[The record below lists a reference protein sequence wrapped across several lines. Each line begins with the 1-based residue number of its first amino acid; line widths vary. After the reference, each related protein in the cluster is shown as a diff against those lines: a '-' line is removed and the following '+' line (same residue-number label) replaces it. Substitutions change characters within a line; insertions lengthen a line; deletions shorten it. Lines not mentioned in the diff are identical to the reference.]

1 MQSIGKA
8 NTFSYIDVD
17 LSRTFP
23 TLAFFQVGLKRLIR
37 GFVHPHSETE
47 RWCAG
52 MVTGGLPHASAAA

>member
-37 GFVHPHSETE
+37 GFVHPD
-47 RWCAG
+47 R
-52 MVTGGLPHASAAA
+52 VI